1 MGDED
6 DRQIGAKRKRILF
19 SRRAEEQTH
28 WLVGDD
34 RQLQGA
40 KRKSMLVRGTKSR
53 HEYLQ
58 GRFTA

>member
-28 WLVGDD
+28 WLVWDD

-40 KRKSMLVRGTKSR
+40 KRKSMLVARTKSR
-53 HEYLQ
+53 NEYLE
-58 GRFTA
+58 RKPTA